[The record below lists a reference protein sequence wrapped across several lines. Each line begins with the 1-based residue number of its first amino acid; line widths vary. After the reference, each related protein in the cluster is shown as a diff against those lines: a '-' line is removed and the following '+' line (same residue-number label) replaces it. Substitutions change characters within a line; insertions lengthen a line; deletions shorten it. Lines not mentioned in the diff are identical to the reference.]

1 MQDLEIFFSVI
12 GQLLSFNLSGIDKRE
27 WEIFQGYGFFSLVVF
42 LVVVLYAYWFHLY
55 RSEKRG
61 ERNYEKYADLALND
75 ELDDR
80 ILENKR
86 SA

>member
-1 MQDLEIFFSVI
+1 MQDLEIFFSAI
-12 GQLLSFNLSGIDKRE
+12 GQLLSFNLSGIEKRE

>member
-12 GQLLSFNLSGIDKRE
+12 GQLLSFNLSGIEKRE

-55 RSEKRG
+55 RSEKRS

>member
-12 GQLLSFNLSGIDKRE
+12 GQLLSFNLSGIEKRE

-80 ILENKR
+80 ILENKK